1 MQKYTIKHQLRKNL
15 PDGTL
20 YNSQV
25 ASIVFMLG
33 IAFKLSE
40 VPSVICS
47 DFGSSTL
54 WVYLCFSACEIVC
67 ALMIFSITRLGGD
80 ALLRAINSIPY
91 KCVCLVTSLYFI
103 AKCTFY
109 FCYCA
114 SYLTHELF
122 TGAQPY
128 LIYALLVVPIVYL
141 GIKGTRTIGRT
152 CELFA
157 LLFFAVIILNLAFLD
172 TDMDIG
178 RNLPVFAVEPT
189 KFFVELPRYGLWLG
203 DLLPFIFIR
212 IRDKKMPYISIGF
225 AVTWT
230 LSNLIVALG
239 IAIYGNA
246 LKMVSDLLIHIASF
260 NQLSLEIGR
269 MEWTNLLVI
278 LFMSVFSIAFL
289 FDGANSACKRAIG
302 TSLPSKI
309 LCPTAILCT
318 SLFASSTQAATDFA
332 IGNIGYVFFALA
344 IILPMLFLLLTLVE
358 RKKHKGVYK
367 SLDKEYSLPLSPQ
380 TAIPDSKHD
389 GKLTT
394 DLCRQGGAN
403 K

>member
-1 MQKYTIKHQLRKNL
+1 MQKYKIKHQLRKNL
-15 PDGTL
+15 PDGML

-40 VPSVICS
+40 VPGIISS
-47 DFGSSTL
+47 QFESSTL
-54 WVYLCFSACEIVC
+54 WVYMVFTACEIVC
-67 ALMIFSITRLGGD
+67 ALMIFAVSRMGGD
-80 ALLRAINSIPY
+80 ALLRAVDSKPY
-91 KCVCLVTSLYFI
+91 KCTCLVASIYLS

-128 LIYALLVVPIVYL
+128 LIYLLLVVPIAYL
-141 GIKGTRTIGRT
+141 GIKGTRAIGRT

-178 RNLPVFAVEPT
+178 RNLPIFSVEPI
-189 KFFVELPRYGLWLG
+189 KFFTQLPHFGLWLG
-203 DLLPFIFIR
+203 DLLPLAFIR
-212 IRDKKMPYISIGF
+212 IKDKRLPYISVGF
-225 AVTWT
+225 VATWS

-239 IAIYGNA
+239 VAIYGNS

-289 FDGANSACKRAIG
+289 YDGAMKACDRAIG
-302 TSLPSKI
+302 TPKPIKI

-318 SLFASSTQAATDFA
+318 SVFASSTEAVTDFA
-332 IGNIGYVFFALA
+332 IGKIGYVFFALA
-344 IILPMLFLLLTLVE
+344 IILP
-358 RKKHKGVYK
+358 
-367 SLDKEYSLPLSPQ
+367 
-380 TAIPDSKHD
+380 TAILLCCLYCKHRYKAVARCMNDEYKPFEKRCKQPPDSKHS
-389 GKLTT
+389 GTLAP
-394 DLCRQGGAN
+394 LCPQGDCL
-403 K
+403 